1 LTPRVALKEWRRL
14 RALSQEELARAAGI
28 QRSTIVD
35 IESGKRS
42 PRPSTLRRLAKA
54 LNIKPEGLFADP
66 FA

>member
-1 LTPRVALKEWRRL
+1 VALREWRQF
-14 RALSQEELARAAGI
+14 RAVSQEELAKAAGI

-35 IESGKRS
+35 IEASRRC

-54 LNIKPEGLFADP
+54 LKIKPEELYRDP